1 MRGTGRGKM
10 AGIGQSTTGVNPAP
24 RAAGLVRA
32 GLVMAGIAASY
43 MVAGWLGW
51 MTALPPG
58 YASLIWPG
66 AGIALA
72 TVLLYSRSAWPAVF
86 LGSFAINLWI
96 SASFHAALSPRL
108 FFVPALLATGATLQ
122 ALTVATLVRRRF
134 GRPIKLMHRADIL
147 VLFLIIGPAGSCI
160 AATVGTLSLMALGTV
175 ALEGAARNWAV
186 WWAGDTMGVLLIF
199 PLAIMAPWWREDPIQ
214 WQGRVLTR
222 LNMASL
228 AVVTVSMVLTFYIW
242 TSVTS
247 SSRARGQQLFD
258 QMATELVVA
267 FEARMRRYEQ
277 SLAAGEGL
285 VLASAHLSR
294 DDWRTFVDR
303 IDIGTNLP
311 GVSGLGLIVP
321 VARDKLTDFVAHMAD
336 EGIPHMVPYP
346 ITTGKEL
353 FLVKFIEPLEKMA
366 SVVGLDISFE
376 ENRRN
381 AALAARDSGKTVLS
395 KPIRLAQSDLEQHG
409 FLLLRPVYRAK
420 TRPMYVTERRASFV
434 GWVYAPLSVENI
446 FVGLTPS
453 MRREIDLTVR
463 LASDSSE
470 NGILF
475 SSTDSAERGDP
486 PLFHREQAV
495 SIYGRTLIF
504 QLASSR
510 SFEHQSATH
519 EGALVLGAGLII
531 TGLIATLLATLLNRE
546 AAAMRLFREKE
557 RALSAQERL
566 NSSIVDTA
574 VVGTAS
580 TDARGKILRMSRTG
594 AAMFGMTPD
603 EAEGQS
609 IYTLF
614 GIRLDDLGETEPGP
628 AGNHR
633 FEVMTRSLGRR
644 VLDVQVSSWANEVN
658 EQRQTWVIDDVTA
671 QAEVEQRLHDTEQ
684 RLDMALVGAR
694 IGVFE
699 IDLATGRSIVSR
711 TWKDLMG
718 LDADQDSDA
727 QAIWRSRVDP
737 EDLARVQASELAC
750 IRGET
755 PRSVN
760 VYRIRMSDGS
770 LRWMKSDE
778 IVGARDANGRA
789 LRLIG
794 TQSDVT
800 ELVEA
805 QEALQSSEALL
816 RGVIANAPVGM
827 ALVDRSG
834 VMRNVNEALCGFLG
848 QRRDTL
854 LGASLGKFTHPDDLY
869 LDGDQLRRLLS
880 GEISSY
886 QCEKRYMRQD
896 DTVGWGLLSVSYS
909 GSQGDHDQALIA
921 QIQDISELKAV
932 ERMKG
937 DFIASVSHELRTPL
951 TSIKGALGIVTGTMR
966 EALPGKAEHL
976 LAIAQKNC
984 DRLIQLVND
993 ILDMEKLASD
1003 QTSFSFSTASLADSL
1018 NDVVTACQPFAQQF
1032 DVTLAIEPEAE
1043 VLMARIDVN
1052 RLNQVITNLV
1062 SNAVKYSPRGGVVK
1076 ATVKRDGNA
1085 AVITVTDNG
1094 EGIPEAF
1101 RNRLFRPF
1109 SQIDM
1114 SSTRKVGGTGLGLS
1128 ISRQIVDR
1136 MGGQI
1141 DFVSEPGVETTFS
1154 VTLPLAEG
1162 FDTQDTGTDAAP
1174 RRPRGRTKL
1183 PRILHVESDTDFAEV
1198 LRAAFGR
1205 RATMRVVSRLAD
1217 ARSILARDSFDLVI
1231 VDWELPDG
1239 PGEALLPD
1247 VSARPGLHIIGL
1259 SSREGISPEGEG
1271 PQSFVK
1277 SRIPVEEIVAN
1288 CLKLIAAA

>member
-1 MRGTGRGKM
+1 MRGTGRGNM
-10 AGIGQSTTGVNPAP
+10 AGIGRTKTDDDLPL

-32 GLVMAGIAASY
+32 GLVIACIAASY
-43 MVAGWLGW
+43 ALAGWLGW
-51 MTALPPG
+51 MTVLPPG

-72 TVLLYSRSAWPAVF
+72 AVLLYHRDTWPGVF
-86 LGSFAINLWI
+86 LGSFTINIWI
-96 SASFHAALSPRL
+96 SASFHTAPSLHTFL
-108 FFVPALLATGATLQ
+108 VPALLATGATTQ
-122 ALTVATLVRRRF
+122 AVVVAALVRRRF
-134 GRPIKLMHRADIL
+134 GRPIKLVQRSDIL
-147 VLFLIIGPAGSCI
+147 LLFLLIGPAGSCI
-160 AATVGTLSLMALGTV
+160 AATVGTLSLMVTGTV
-175 ALEGAARNWAV
+175 PLASAARNWAV
-186 WWAGDTMGVLLIF
+186 WWAGDAMGVLLIF

-214 WQGRVLTR
+214 WRGRVLTR

-228 AVVTVSMVLTFYIW
+228 AVVTVSLVLTFYIW
-242 TSVTS
+242 TSVINGT
-247 SSRARGQQLFD
+247 RARGQQHFD

-285 VLASAHLSR
+285 VLASAHLTR
-294 DDWRTFVDR
+294 EDWRTFVDR

-321 VARDKLTDFVAHMAD
+321 VERDKLPGFLAHMTT
-336 EGIPHMVPYP
+336 EGVPDMVPHP
-346 ITTGKEL
+346 PTTGNEL
-353 FLVKFIEPLEKMA
+353 FLIKFIEPLEKMA
-366 SVVGLDISFE
+366 NAVGLDISFE
-376 ENRRN
+376 ANRRN
-381 AALAARDSGKTVLS
+381 AALAARDSGKTILS
-395 KPIRLAQSDLEQHG
+395 KPINLVQNDLRQRG
-409 FLLLRPVYRAK
+409 FLLLRPVYRAE
-420 TRPMYVTERRASFV
+420 TRPMYVTERRDAFV

-446 FVGLTPS
+446 FAGLTPN
-453 MRREIDLTVR
+453 MRREIELTVR
-463 LASDSSE
+463 LASDSTDDGVIFTSMDSE
-470 NGILF
+470 RQG
-475 SSTDSAERGDP
+475 EP
-486 PLFHREQAV
+486 PLFKRQEAV

-504 QLASSR
+504 QLASNP
-510 SFEHQSATH
+510 SFERNSATH

-580 TDARGKILRMSRTG
+580 TDACGKILRMSRTG

-603 EAEGQS
+603 EAERQT
-609 IYTLF
+609 IDTLF
-614 GIRLDDLGETEPGP
+614 GISLDELSEAEPGP
-628 AGNHR
+628 SGNHR
-633 FEVMTRSLGRR
+633 IEVMTRSLGRR

-658 EQRQTWVIDDVTA
+658 EQRQTWVIADVTA
-671 QAEVEQRLHDTEQ
+671 QADIEQRLQDTEQ

-699 IDLATGRSIVSR
+699 IELATGRSIVSR

-718 LDADQDSDA
+718 LDPDEDVDA
-727 QAIWRSRVDP
+727 QAFWQSRVDP
-737 EDLARVQASELAC
+737 EDLARVRASELAC

-755 PRSVN
+755 LRSVN
-760 VYRIRMSDGS
+760 QYRVEMPDGS
-770 LRWMKSDE
+770 QRWMKSDE
-778 IVGARDANGRA
+778 IVGERDADGRA

-816 RGVIANAPVGM
+816 RGMLANAPVGM
-827 ALVDRSG
+827 ALVDRTG
-834 VMRNVNEALCGFLG
+834 AMRNVNEALCGFLG

-854 LGASLGKFTHPDDLY
+854 LGASLGDFTHPDDLY
-869 LDGDQLRRLLS
+869 LDGDQLRRLLA

-886 QCEKRYMRQD
+886 QCEKRYMRQG
-896 DTVGWGLLSVSYS
+896 DTVVWGLLSVSS
-909 GSQGDHDQALIA
+909 AAAQGDHDKALIA

-976 LAIAQKNC
+976 LTIAQKNC

-993 ILDMEKLASD
+993 ILDMEKLASE
-1003 QTSFSFSTASLADSL
+1003 QTSFSFSTASLVECLS
-1018 NDVVTACQPFAQQF
+1018 DVVSACQPFAQQF
-1032 DVTLAIEPEAE
+1032 DVTLTIHPDTEA
-1043 VLMARIDVN
+1043 LKARVDVN

-1062 SNAVKYSPRGGVVK
+1062 SNAVKYSPRGGEVRAAVR
-1076 ATVKRDGNA
+1076 RDGNA
-1085 AVITVTDNG
+1085 AVISVTDNG
-1094 EGIPEAF
+1094 DGIPEAY
-1101 RNRLFRPF
+1101 RSRLFRPF

-1154 VTLPLAEG
+1154 VTLPLAED
-1162 FDTQDTGTDAAP
+1162 FNPQDIGAEAAP
-1174 RRPRGRTKL
+1174 RRAKARAAL

-1205 RATMRVVSRLAD
+1205 RASMRVVSRLSD
-1217 ARSILARDSFDLVI
+1217 ARLALARDKFDLVI

-1239 PGEALLPD
+1239 PGEALLPE
-1247 VSARPGLHIIGL
+1247 VSARPGLRIVGL
-1259 SSREGISPEGEG
+1259 SSREGSLADGAG
-1271 PQSFVK
+1271 AQSFVK